1 MVLYQILPIWALTID
16 FRIYMKLIQ
25 ILLILFSTTFFISC
39 GDSTTSSPIA
49 DVASISL
56 DDTNISI
63 HSTDLQK
70 ALTATATYTDGTTAN
85 ATADL
90 TWNSSE
96 NSTLLTAVGSVFSA
110 RNGGDANLT
119 IEYANTFYDTQNV
132 HIKKLISIEHSD
144 INISDIGTAQ
154 TVYLGGTFENNETNV
169 SLQTNIRYVSDANS
183 TITDVNATQ
192 FTLTV
197 DYNSSSILIQVILF
211 ENTDNQQDD
220 INITFN

>member
-1 MVLYQILPIWALTID
+1 
-16 FRIYMKLIQ
+16 MKLIQ
-25 ILLILFSTTFFISC
+25 TLLLLLSTTFFISC
-39 GDSTTSSPIA
+39 GDNTTSSPIA
-49 DVASISL
+49 DVVSISL

-70 ALTATATYTDGTTAN
+70 ALTATVTYTDGTTAN

-90 TWNSSE
+90 TWSSPE
-96 NSTLLTAVGSVFSA
+96 SSTLLTAVGAVLA
-110 RNGGDANLT
+110 AKNGGDANLT
-119 IEYANTFYDTQNV
+119 IEYANTFNDTQNV

-144 INISDIGTAQ
+144 INISDVGTAQ

-169 SLQTNIRYVSDANS
+169 SLQTNIRYISDANS

-192 FTLTV
+192 FTITV
-197 DYNSSSILIQVILF
+197 DYITSSILIQAVLF

>member
-1 MVLYQILPIWALTID
+1 
-16 FRIYMKLIQ
+16 MKLIQ
-25 ILLILFSTTFFISC
+25 TLLILLSTTFFISC
-39 GDSTTSSPIA
+39 GDNTTSSPIA

-90 TWNSSE
+90 TWSSSDS
-96 NSTLLTAVGSVFSA
+96 STLSTAVGAVLA
-110 RNGGDANLT
+110 AKNGGDANLT
-119 IEYANTFYDTQNV
+119 IEYANTFNDTQNV
-132 HIKKLISIEHSD
+132 HIKKLISIEYSD
-144 INISDIGTAQ
+144 VNISDIGTAQ
-154 TVYLGGTFENNETNV
+154 TIYLSGTFENNETNV
-169 SLQTNIRYVSDANS
+169 SIEANTRYYSDENS

-197 DYNSSSILIQVILF
+197 DYNTSSILIRAVLF
-211 ENTDNQQDD
+211 EATENEQEFNT
-220 INITFN
+220 TF